1 MEYSD
6 DLKFKVITYLRE
18 SGKDN
23 PDNDEFVNQF
33 SELFDK
39 MLRGEKL
46 PPIYAVAVYNILG
59 IVLEHIT
66 LEQTTLEIISDNG
79 EVN

>member
-1 MEYSD
+1 MEYPD
-6 DLKFKVITYLRE
+6 DLKFKIITYLQE

-23 PDNDEFVNQF
+23 PDIDEVVNQF

-46 PPIYAVAVYNILG
+46 PPIYAVAVHNILG
-59 IVLEHIT
+59 IVLEQMT
-66 LEQTTLEIISDNG
+66 FEIMSDNS
-79 EVN
+79 EVD

>member
-6 DLKFKVITYLRE
+6 DLKLKVIKYLRE

-23 PDNDEFVNQF
+23 PNIDEFVNQF

-39 MLRGEKL
+39 MSRGEKL
-46 PPIYAVAVYNILG
+46 SPIYAVALCNILD
-59 IVLEHIT
+59 IVQ
-66 LEQTTLEIISDNG
+66 EQTTLEIVSGND
-79 EVN
+79 EVD

>member
-6 DLKFKVITYLRE
+6 DLKFKVIEYLRE

-23 PDNDEFVNQF
+23 PDIDDFINQF

-59 IVLEHIT
+59 IVF
-66 LEQTTLEIISDNG
+66 EQTTLEIISDNG
-79 EVN
+79 EVD